1 MTLIKA
7 SCPGCGEVELTPA
20 DVALMV
26 CSHAPLS
33 YYAFTCNGCGD
44 EVRKP
49 ADDHV
54 VSLLVSG
61 GVPATVWEHMDFAV
75 ERGDGVTNPFDNVK
89 VRQAV
94 AYAVNRQEII
104 DTAMLGEGQVTGPLT
119 IPAYKSD
126 PSTLFCYQQDVEK
139 AKELMAAAGMSDG
152 FTAKVIAAT
161 GEDLR

>member
-7 SCPGCGEVELTPA
+7 SCPTCGEVELTPA

-33 YYAFTCNGCGD
+33 YYAFHCNGCQH

-61 GVPATVWEHMDFAV
+61 GVPATVWEVPAEALETRQGPALSYDDLLDFCLNL
-75 ERGDGVTNPFDNVK
+75 GV
-89 VRQAV
+89 
-94 AYAVNRQEII
+94 
-104 DTAMLGEGQVTGPLT
+104 
-119 IPAYKSD
+119 SD
-126 PSTLFCYQQDVEK
+126 HLSALADMP
-139 AKELMAAAGMSDG
+139 AAA
-152 FTAKVIAAT
+152 
-161 GEDLR
+161 

>member
-33 YYAFTCNGCGD
+33 YYAFTCHGCGE

-61 GVPATVWEHMDFAV
+61 GVPATVWEVPAEALEEHTGPRLSYDDLLDFAL
-75 ERGDGVTNPFDNVK
+75 ELGTTDCL
-89 VRQAV
+89 A
-94 AYAVNRQEII
+94 QELA
-104 DTAMLGEGQVTGPLT
+104 D
-119 IPAYKSD
+119 
-126 PSTLFCYQQDVEK
+126 
-139 AKELMAAAGMSDG
+139 AA
-152 FTAKVIAAT
+152 
-161 GEDLR
+161 

>member
-20 DVALMV
+20 DVSLMV

-33 YYAFTCNGCGD
+33 YYAFHCQGCGD

-61 GVPATVWEHMDFAV
+61 GVPAQVWDLPAEVLEVKAGPVLTYDDLLDFAL
-75 ERGDGVTNPFDNVK
+75 E
-89 VRQAV
+89 
-94 AYAVNRQEII
+94 
-104 DTAMLGEGQVTGPLT
+104 LG
-119 IPAYKSD
+119 
-126 PSTLFCYQQDVEK
+126 STDL
-139 AKELMAAAGMSDG
+139 LSAAAASPVR
-152 FTAKVIAAT
+152 A
-161 GEDLR
+161 